1 MTFLGS
7 VKLDSAK
14 RFTIIKE
21 VAEILQVEQNDHIM
35 FYLENGEIVIR
46 KVLPMMGKGLRGLQ
60 EDFDDWV
67 RKREIEISM
76 IPDPEEQGAAMDQL
90 KEDIREHE
98 EHVAIMKENGM
109 I

>member
-35 FYLENGEIVIR
+35 FYLENGEVVIR
-46 KVLPMMGKGLRGLQ
+46 KVLPMMGKGLKGLQ
-60 EDFDDWV
+60 EDFDEWV
-67 RKREIEISM
+67 RKRKIEISM
-76 IPDPEEQGAAMDQL
+76 IADPDEQAAATEQLEE
-90 KEDIREHE
+90 EIREHE

>member
-46 KVLPMMGKGLRGLQ
+46 KVLPMMGKGFKGLQ
-60 EDFDDWV
+60 EDFDEWV
-67 RKREIEISM
+67 RKRKIEISM
-76 IPDPEEQGAAMDQL
+76 MQDPNEQSFALEQL
-90 KEDIREHE
+90 ERDIEEHE
-98 EHVAIMKENGM
+98 EHIAIMRENNM